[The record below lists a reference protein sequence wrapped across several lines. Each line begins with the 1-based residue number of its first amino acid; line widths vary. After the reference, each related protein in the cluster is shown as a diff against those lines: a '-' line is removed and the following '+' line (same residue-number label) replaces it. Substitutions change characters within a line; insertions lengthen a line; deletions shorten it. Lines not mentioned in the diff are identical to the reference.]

1 MRILIAGSGD
11 TGTHLATR
19 LSHENQDVVLMSP
32 DQEYLESLD
41 ATQNMMV
48 AVGDPTSPRD
58 LQGAGGAD
66 ADLFVAVTPW
76 QTTNL
81 TACQLAHAIGARRCV
96 ARVDNPEY
104 FTSAILDNFKKGGV
118 SSLVFPEMLVAS
130 EIMLFSE
137 HNWVVQ
143 WSEFG
148 GGKLLL
154 VGVRIARGSQLDGC
168 RLSGLAAGR
177 RFFHVAAI
185 YHKNGII
192 IPRGSDTVEAGDI
205 CYFTLSPEN
214 VGRLGKMTGH
224 EDVRIHNVMISGGGK
239 ITGQLC
245 RRMSCRYNVTVID
258 NDRKRCRRLAEACP
272 EVTVVN
278 ASATDLRTMQEEQL
292 GQMDMFI
299 ALGESASNNIVS
311 CMVAKENG
319 VKRTIAQI
327 EDLQYIPE
335 AQSLN
340 IDQVVNKKL
349 ITGSHILRDIL
360 GARIH
365 VGNTFTLRDAEVAEV
380 VVPDDSKITCKPVR
394 DLKLP
399 DDLTLGGLIRDGQ
412 GILIDGDTIIKP
424 GDRLIAF
431 FLPGALLKV
440 ERFFRN

>member
-1 MRILIAGSGD
+1 
-11 TGTHLATR
+11 
-19 LSHENQDVVLMSP
+19 
-32 DQEYLESLD
+32 
-41 ATQNMMV
+41 
-48 AVGDPTSPRD
+48 
-58 LQGAGGAD
+58 
-66 ADLFVAVTPW
+66 
-76 QTTNL
+76 
-81 TACQLAHAIGARRCV
+81 
-96 ARVDNPEY
+96 
-104 FTSAILDNFKKGGV
+104 
-118 SSLVFPEMLVAS
+118 
-130 EIMLFSE
+130 
-137 HNWVVQ
+137 
-143 WSEFG
+143 
-148 GGKLLL
+148 
-154 VGVRIARGSQLDGC
+154 
-168 RLSGLAAGR
+168 
-177 RFFHVAAI
+177 
-185 YHKNGII
+185 
-192 IPRGSDTVEAGDI
+192 
-205 CYFTLSPEN
+205 
-214 VGRLGKMTGH
+214 MTGH

-245 RRMSCRYNVTVID
+245 RRMSGRYNVTVID